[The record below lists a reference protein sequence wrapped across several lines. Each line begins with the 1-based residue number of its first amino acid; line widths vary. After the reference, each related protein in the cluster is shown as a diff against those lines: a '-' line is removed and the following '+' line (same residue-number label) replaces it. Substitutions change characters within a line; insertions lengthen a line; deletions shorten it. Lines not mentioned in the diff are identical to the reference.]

1 MKKLMPHQL
10 RAAELFLQG
19 LSTKEVAKRV
29 GRSIESVQ
37 NWAAD
42 PLFKNYLEELQRDCI
57 DATLSKAV
65 ALTPRALK
73 TLEEIMTDKKTKAGD
88 RIRASNAIIQHGLNA
103 RQVQDMK
110 SEIERLKQIVR
121 VKHVHA
127 EIGFDGKGPPENPNG
142 AGTHQNG
149 FAPAQETKSGPSER
163 HEPDGTPAGQL
174 AGGYS
179 EEDYLTNPDELFE
192 TIG

>member
-103 RQVQDMK
+103 RQVQEMK
-110 SEIERLKQIVR
+110 SEIEKLKTILR
-121 VKHVHA
+121 VKHVPSISYDA
-127 EIGFDGKGPPENPNG
+127 TGVEGGPGG
-142 AGTHQNG
+142 AHSHQNG
-149 FAPAQETKSGPSER
+149 FAGSETTEGGQGQRNGAGTDATRSVASVDSSEHLETDLDELQPSEW
-163 HEPDGTPAGQL
+163 
-174 AGGYS
+174 
-179 EEDYLTNPDELFE
+179 
-192 TIG
+192 